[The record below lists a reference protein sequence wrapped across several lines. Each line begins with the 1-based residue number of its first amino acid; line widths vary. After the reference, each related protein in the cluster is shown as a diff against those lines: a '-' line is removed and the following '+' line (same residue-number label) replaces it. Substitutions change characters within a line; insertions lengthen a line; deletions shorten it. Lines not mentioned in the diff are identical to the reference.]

1 VRHDLLLLRVGA
13 VGDVAVV
20 GVGVAQQPL
29 AELDLVRL
37 AGDRQRL
44 FPVRHAADAVAPL
57 EDGGARAVVRAPP
70 RNLARVRR
78 HLDAEEARK
87 DEEELGHLPG
97 GDMARRHRLHPR
109 HVVLERVGAAVKEVV
124 EVGLGDRLVLTPQD
138 RLDLQQ
144 RLRLSELALE
154 RVDVV
159 PRAAR
164 ALRPHRAL
172 LEGLLEPARLLAR
185 LLGAAAVEVC
195 LADLALVGL
204 LPLAEL
210 GHRRL
215 QRLDLVEQPA
225 DARPAQ
231 DLELVLE
238 RRDRALQRGGGLAR
252 LVGAGLRLA
261 RAPPLLVYHRVGV
274 RLDLLPVPPEPQLV
288 IDLRSPRRR
297 RRLSAHLCDL
307 ALARGLLLGAEL
319 VRHLLGP
326 LALGRDCLLHGRRSG
341 RRRAAVAVA
350 EVRDG
355 AREEAALV
363 VDLALLPR
371 REPPQL
377 DDLRRRRRAPPAH
390 RRGDEPERVHVEETH
405 GARGAEPL
413 VRPHREREELEVGG
427 DLCCC
432 GGAAAAAAAARVG
445 RGRGHRGEGEA
456 RRRLELEQAHRPLGL
471 GEGVAVALGR

>member
-1 VRHDLLLLRVGA
+1 MRSH
-13 VGDVAVV
+13 
-20 GVGVAQQPL
+20 
-29 AELDLVRL
+29 
-37 AGDRQRL
+37 RQRL

-97 GDMARRHRLHPR
+97 GDMARSHRLHPR

-124 EVGLGDRLVLTPQD
+124 EVGLGDRLELTPQD

-144 RLRLSELALE
+144 RLRLSKLALE

-172 LEGLLEPARLLAR
+172 LEGLLVPARLLAR
-185 LLGAAAVEVC
+185 LLGAAAVEIG
-195 LADLALVGL
+195 LADLALGDL
-204 LPLAEL
+204 LALAEL

-297 RRLSAHLCDL
+297 RRLPAHLCDL

-319 VRHLLGP
+319 VRRVLGP

-341 RRRAAVAVA
+341 RRRAAVAMA
-350 EVRDG
+350 ELRDG

-363 VDLALLPR
+363 LDLAQLPR
-371 REPPQL
+371 REPPQP

-413 VRPHREREELEVGG
+413 VPPSQRR
-427 DLCCC
+427 
-432 GGAAAAAAAARVG
+432 GA
-445 RGRGHRGEGEA
+445 
-456 RRRLELEQAHRPLGL
+456 
-471 GEGVAVALGR
+471 